1 MTVAGAAT
9 FRNFLGRAA
18 GRDPDLAFAFV
29 LAALVYA
36 FFAAT
41 VADGRFLTLD
51 TGFAVMERFAVLG
64 LVGLALTLCIIA
76 GEIDLS
82 IGSNAALSAVIV
94 VRLTDTLGA
103 FPALGVA
110 LAVSTLIGLVQ
121 GFFIAYIRV
130 RAIVLTVGTLMLLR
144 GVALFAAEEK
154 TVMLTDFRAPDFIQT
169 KLLWLFSPASL
180 LVLLMFAVVGL
191 FMRFTRYGREIYAIG
206 GARREAVAA
215 GVNPRRPLMIVFS
228 ISGFCAGLGGAIIG
242 LRSGT
247 AQALGLQY
255 LLLAGTV
262 AAFIGGVSIR
272 GGKGGVLGALVGT
285 LTVNFLNSGLV
296 FNVTPAYLAQ
306 MYLGVLLLVVIG
318 FQTFSAIHAD
328 RRKRRAILRE
338 VDHRLDKYRVYLSG
352 EKGRGL
358 CYNSNAPPDERMK
371 GEKPWTKSD

>member
-1 MTVAGAAT
+1 MNLQRVKTLV
-9 FRNFLGRAA
+9 
-18 GRDPDLAFAFV
+18 GRDPDLTFAFI
-29 LAALVYA
+29 LAACVYT
-36 FFAAT
+36 FF
-41 VADGRFLTLD
+41 VATLD
-51 TGFAVMERFAVLG
+51 DGQFLNLNTSYAIMERFAVLG

-94 VRLTDTLGA
+94 VRLTDVIGA
-103 FPALGVA
+103 IPALGVA
-110 LAVSTLIGLVQ
+110 LAVATLIGLIQ
-121 GFFIAYIRV
+121 GFFIAYIKV

-154 TVMLTDFRAPDFIQT
+154 TVMLTDFRIPDWLQT
-169 KLLWLFSPASL
+169 KFLWVLSPASVT
-180 LVLLMFAVVGL
+180 VLLMFILVAL
-191 FMRFTRYGREIYAIG
+191 FMRYTRYGREIYAIG

-215 GVNPRRPLMIVFS
+215 GVGLKRPMMIVFT

-262 AAFIGGVSIR
+262 AAFIGGVSIL

-296 FNVTPAYLAQ
+296 FNVTPAYKAQ
-306 MYLGVLLLVVIG
+306 MYLGVLLLVVII
-318 FQTFSAIHAD
+318 FQTMSRLYTAWQ
-328 RRKRRAILRE
+328 RRMLILRD
-338 VDHRLDKYRVYLSG
+338 VDSKLERYKHILAGPEPPGAGKPSTNH
-352 EKGRGL
+352 KGGR
-358 CYNSNAPPDERMK
+358 
-371 GEKPWTKSD
+371 